1 MFSVRGLFSFLFCIF
16 VSLLEQSVEMSQ
28 SPPLPPSLAFVHLFI
43 GPNLVKSHKRLTA
56 VFQIK
61 GLLSVCEAGSFVS
74 SEILPKSGLTWDTA
88 VLTAALSFK
97 ISPRRLQE
105 IRYRGLGHLFDFLPA
120 VFDSLK
126 LKSRRTLNKLRPTS
140 SRLKHMQMKAGIA
153 AGQNIHS

>member
-1 MFSVRGLFSFLFCIF
+1 MFSVRAFSFLFCIF

-28 SPPLPPSLAFVHLFI
+28 SLPPPPVFARLFI

-61 GLLSVCEAGSFVS
+61 GLLSVCEAGSFIS

-88 VLTAALSFK
+88 ALTAALSFK
-97 ISPRRLQE
+97 RSPRRLQE
-105 IRYRGLGHLFDFLPA
+105 IRFQGLGHLFDFLPA

-126 LKSRRTLNKLRPTS
+126 AKKPSHLK
-140 SRLKHMQMKAGIA
+140 
-153 AGQNIHS
+153 

>member
-1 MFSVRGLFSFLFCIF
+1 MKCPNRCPSPHLFL
-16 VSLLEQSVEMSQ
+16 V
-28 SPPLPPSLAFVHLFI
+28 FVHLFI

-61 GLLSVCEAGSFVS
+61 GLLSVCEAGSFIS
-74 SEILPKSGLTWDTA
+74 SEILPKSAPTWDTPL
-88 VLTAALSFK
+88 LTAALSFK

-105 IRYRGLGHLFDFLPA
+105 IRFRGLGHLFDFLPA

-126 LKSRRTLNKLRPTS
+126 SKSRRTLNKLRPTS

-153 AGQNIHS
+153 AGRNIRGLQLTDTLISSPGRGLYE